1 MSSQKTSKK
10 ELLLI
15 FEKHP
20 ARVDMLPAAQRALV
34 ILFLSSRSFR
44 TLAKAAGV
52 NEAVVARKLRKIAG
66 RIISAHFLTA
76 LSQDEL
82 SEKKI
87 EIIRDHFVNGLSVK
101 AITQKTGLGRY
112 KITKIIKQM
121 RKL

>member
-1 MSSQKTSKK
+1 MSAQKISKK

-20 ARVDMLPAAQRALV
+20 ARVDMLDAAQRAIV

-44 TLAKAAGV
+44 TLAKAADV
-52 NEAVVARKLRKIAG
+52 NEVTVARKLRNIAG
-66 RIISAHFLTA
+66 RIINAHFIAA

-82 SEKKI
+82 SEKEI
-87 EIIRDHFVNGLSVK
+87 EIIRDHFVNGLNIK
-101 AITQKTGLGRY
+101 AISEKTGLSRY
-112 KITKIIKQM
+112 KIIKTIKQM

>member
-1 MSSQKTSKK
+1 MSSQKISKK

-15 FEKHP
+15 FEKHS
-20 ARVDMLPAAQRALV
+20 ARVDMLDAAQRAIV

-44 TLAKAAGV
+44 TLAKAASV
-52 NEAVVARKLRKIAG
+52 NETVVARKLRNIAA
-66 RIISAHFLTA
+66 RIISARFIAA

-87 EIIRDHFVNGLSVK
+87 EIIRDHFVNGLNIK
-101 AITQKTGLGRY
+101 AISEKTGLSRY
-112 KITKIIKQM
+112 RITKTIKQM